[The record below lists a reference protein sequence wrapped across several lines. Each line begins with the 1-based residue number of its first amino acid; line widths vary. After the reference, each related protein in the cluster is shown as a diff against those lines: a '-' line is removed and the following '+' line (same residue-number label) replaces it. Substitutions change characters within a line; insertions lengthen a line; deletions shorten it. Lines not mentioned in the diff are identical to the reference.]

1 MITFA
6 VGLLESWSV
15 RADYRSNQ
23 VSIFIT
29 TFLSAG
35 NDMPKIGIQTL
46 AITLLL
52 SASVSAERPFWM
64 AGGCDDSVCD
74 RVACDA
80 AGCDGSLAGH
90 FSGRA
95 FLFAWPGN
103 NACDLRL
110 NYAEPLVT
118 DRPDFTEASST
129 VGRGVTQFELGYTY
143 ARNDDAGTDQHT
155 APELLIRRGILR
167 DWLELRVAY
176 TGLAIADPIEDITGS
191 DDLYLGLKIGL
202 TPQCGC
208 LPEMS
213 IMPQMFVPTGS
224 SALTNDQVLPGVNW
238 LWGWDLNER
247 WAFAGNTQ
255 VNRAVDDSQPDTFTI
270 WTQSLALS
278 TSLTDRLGIYGEWFG
293 YAAEKGVEGLDEQY
307 LSGGMTVLFGN
318 NVQWDFRGG
327 VGLNDDSDDYFV
339 GTGLSLRFL

>member
-1 MITFA
+1 MLRLVTQIVALIF
-6 VGLLESWSV
+6 LLVAPVW
-15 RADYRSNQ
+15 
-23 VSIFIT
+23 
-29 TFLSAG
+29 
-35 NDMPKIGIQTL
+35 
-46 AITLLL
+46 
-52 SASVSAERPFWM
+52 AELPFCLVD
-64 AGGCDDSVCD
+64 GCDGGVCVPVASD
-74 RVACDA
+74 PVACDSV
-80 AGCDGSLAGH
+80 GCDGSPCGD

-103 NACDLRL
+103 NASELRL
-110 NYAEPLVT
+110 NFAEPLVT

-143 ARNDDAGTDQHT
+143 VRNDDAGTDQHS
-155 APELLIRRGILR
+155 APELLIRQGLWK

-176 TGLAIADPIEDITGS
+176 TGLAIADSIEDITGS
-191 DDLYLGLKIGL
+191 DDLYLGVKIGL

-213 IMPQMFVPTGS
+213 IMPQMLVPTGS
-224 SALTNDQVLPGVNW
+224 SSFTNDELLPGVNW

-255 VNRAVDDSQPDTFTI
+255 VNRAVDDSQPAAFTI

-278 TSLTDRLGIYGEWFG
+278 TSLTDRLGVYGEWFG

-327 VGLNDDSDDYFV
+327 LGLNDDSDDYFV

>member
-1 MITFA
+1 MNKPWPFRLMTTCVIQSNDMLRTF
-6 VGLLESWSV
+6 
-15 RADYRSNQ
+15 
-23 VSIFIT
+23 VSIVA
-29 TFLSAG
+29 L
-35 NDMPKIGIQTL
+35 M
-46 AITLLL
+46 LLL
-52 SASVSAERPFWM
+52 CAPVAAELPFCFGDGSASDA
-64 AGGCDDSVCD
+64 CD
-74 RVACDA
+74 RVACDQL
-80 AGCDGSLAGH
+80 GCDALPCGD
-90 FSGRA
+90 FSERA

-143 ARNDDAGTDQHT
+143 ARNDDAGTDQHS
-155 APELLIRRGILR
+155 APELLIRRGFWK
-167 DWLELRVAY
+167 DWLEFRVAY
-176 TGLAIADPIEDITGS
+176 TGLAIADSIVDISGS
-191 DDLYLGLKIGL
+191 DDLYLGVKIGL

-213 IMPQMFVPTGS
+213 IMPQMLVPTGS
-224 SALTNDQVLPGVNW
+224 SAITNDEVLPGVNW

-255 VNRAVDDSQPDTFTI
+255 VNRAVDDSQPSAFTI

-278 TSLTDRLGIYGEWFG
+278 TSLNDRLGVYGEWFG
-293 YAAEKGVEGLDEQY
+293 YAAAKGVEGFDEQY

-327 VGLNDDSDDYFV
+327 VGLNDDSDDYFI

>member
-1 MITFA
+1 M
-6 VGLLESWSV
+6 LK
-15 RADYRSNQ
+15 
-23 VSIFIT
+23 IFT
-29 TFLSAG
+29 
-35 NDMPKIGIQTL
+35 NKIAL
-46 AITLLL
+46 TLLL
-52 SASVSAERPFWM
+52 ITPISADLPFCRGDECIGSA
-64 AGGCDDSVCD
+64 CD
-74 RVACDA
+74 RAACDA
-80 AGCDGSLAGH
+80 IGCAGSSFGN

-95 FLFAWPGN
+95 FLFAWRGN
-103 NACDLRL
+103 SPSDLRL

-143 ARNDDAGTDQHT
+143 ARNDDAGTDQHS
-155 APELLIRRGILR
+155 APELLIRKGIWK
-167 DWLELRVAY
+167 DWFELRVAY
-176 TGLAIADPIEDITGS
+176 TGFALADPIEEINGS
-191 DDLYLGLKIGL
+191 DDLYLGCKIGL

-213 IMPQMFVPTGS
+213 IMPQMLVPTGS
-224 SALTNDQVLPGVNW
+224 SAFTNDWVLPGVNW
-238 LWGWDLNER
+238 IWGWDLNER
-247 WAFAGNTQ
+247 WGFAGNTQ
-255 VNRAVDDSQPDTFTI
+255 VNRAVDESQPSTFTI

-278 TSLTDRLGIYGEWFG
+278 TTLTDRLGVYGEWFG

-307 LSGGMTVLFGN
+307 LSGGMTVLFGK